1 MNNIVLR
8 AETIHK
14 SFNLGPSPVNIL
26 KGISLS
32 AEQGELLSICGPSGA
47 GKSTLL
53 NVLGGLSK
61 PSFGKVFM
69 DGIDIYALSDRDLS
83 KLRGKKIGTVFQFYN
98 LLSDFTAL
106 ENVII
111 PAMIQGVNGR
121 GKAKELLSDL
131 GLKDRFNHKPG
142 ELSGGEQQRVALAR
156 ALVNEP
162 DILLADE
169 PTGNLDMENT
179 DILFRLIEN
188 INRTRGQAIIIV
200 THNME
205 LARRTNRVFEIVY
218 GCVVKS

>member
-69 DGIDIYALSDRDLS
+69 DYFFDLS
-83 KLRGKKIGTVFQFYN
+83 NGFVLN
-98 LLSDFTAL
+98 LG
-106 ENVII
+106 
-111 PAMIQGVNGR
+111 Q
-121 GKAKELLSDL
+121 DL
-131 GLKDRFNHKPG
+131 CG
-142 ELSGGEQQRVALAR
+142 
-156 ALVNEP
+156 
-162 DILLADE
+162 
-169 PTGNLDMENT
+169 
-179 DILFRLIEN
+179 ILF
-188 INRTRGQAIIIV
+188 GQMRSYKAQ
-200 THNME
+200 
-205 LARRTNRVFEIVY
+205 A
-218 GCVVKS
+218 S